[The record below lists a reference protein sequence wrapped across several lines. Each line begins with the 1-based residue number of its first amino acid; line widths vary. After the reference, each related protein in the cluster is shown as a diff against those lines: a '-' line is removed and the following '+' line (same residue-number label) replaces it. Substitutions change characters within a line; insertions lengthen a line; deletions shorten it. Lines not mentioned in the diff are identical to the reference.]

1 MSPRTRG
8 SLRLRLEAFERLGAV
23 RRFAADCFF
32 ALVRRFV
39 TVRRLAVVR
48 RFAAVRRF
56 TGVRFFRD
64 ERDAAER
71 FLRFAINCLPSE
83 ASTLSKKISSHR
95 GGKRISAQRVRIG
108 RQPSAS
114 AWPSGFAHRADV
126 CPSGMDDCK
135 LGFCDGCEFATLLW
149 EERMIALPIIW
160 QRHLAQAT

>member
-114 AWPSGFAHRADV
+114 ASPFGFAHRADV
-126 CPSGMDDCK
+126 CHQ
-135 LGFCDGCEFATLLW
+135 AWT
-149 EERMIALPIIW
+149 IAN
-160 QRHLAQAT
+160 